1 VWLSAMGCSRLLQG
15 VAGCQL
21 QQAAAKSGSVPRV
34 AAGCCK
40 VWPGAKGCSKL
51 LQGLD
56 TKGCSRLLQCL
67 TRCHGAAGCC
77 KVWLGAKGCSRLLQ
91 GLTRSQGLV
100 HAAANPGYVPRVAA
114 GCWKVWRCQ
123 WLQQAAAGCG
133 MCQGWQ
139 QAAARSDSVPRVAA
153 GCCKVWLVVRG
164 CSRLLQGLAG
174 CQGLQ
179 QAAASSA

>member
-1 VWLSAMGCSRLLQG
+1 MPW
-15 VAGCQL
+15 
-21 QQAAAKSGSVPRV
+21 V

-40 VWPGAKGCSKL
+40 VWLGANCSRL
-51 LQGLD
+51 LQSLARCQGLQQTAARSGQVPGVAASCCKVCLD
-56 TKGCSRLLQCL
+56 TMGCSRLLQCL
-67 TRCHGAAGCC
+67 SRCHSAAGCC

-91 GLTRSQGLV
+91 GPTGSQGLV
-100 HAAANPGYVPRVAA
+100 HAAANPGYVPWVAA
-114 GCWKVWRCQ
+114 GCWKVWRCPR
-123 WLQQAAAGCG
+123 LQQAAAGCG

-153 GCCKVWLVVRG
+153 GCCKVWLAVRG